1 MGLML
6 RDRED
11 APTRTSL
18 DLGEFVGVIRSRMLL
33 VLVTMIVGA
42 GAAFLY
48 TSAREPLYSATAV
61 ALVRPL
67 LTSPVKPSDPVS
79 TATEI
84 RIATSAVVGDIARR
98 ELGSQLGTRRL
109 LKQLS
114 VDSQEGTDILEFS
127 FSEKDPAVAQ
137 QGAQAFAEAYL
148 LFKAQ
153 QADDAIAVLTGPLEE
168 RIAGIDEEIGRLNRA
183 LATLPAGSAR
193 WEDRFAQRAAQY
205 ALRLVAENE
214 RAPILALNTDP
225 GEVIQPAFLPTS
237 RVGPARRWVMG
248 LGLVLGLLVGIG
260 LAYLWSEAERMASR
274 RARLSRERLG

>member
-11 APTRTSL
+11 VPTSTSL

-61 ALVRPL
+61 VLVRPL
-67 LTSPVKPSDPVS
+67 LTSPVKPNDPVN

-84 RIATSAVVGDIARR
+84 RIATSAAVGDIARR
-98 ELGSQLGTRRL
+98 ALGSELGTRRL
-109 LKQLS
+109 LKGLS
-114 VDSQEGTDILEFS
+114 VDSQESTDILEFS
-127 FSEKDPAVAQ
+127 FSDRAAAVAQ
-137 QGAQAFAEAYL
+137 GGAQAFAEAYL
-148 LFKAQ
+148 TFKSQ
-153 QADDAIAVLTGPLEE
+153 QAEQAIAVLTGPLEE
-168 RIAGIDEEIGRLNRA
+168 RIAVIDGEIKRLERS
-183 LATLPAGSAR
+183 LATLPAGSPR
-193 WEDRFAQRAAQY
+193 WEERLAQRAAKY
-205 ALRLVAENE
+205 AQRLALQGELV
-214 RAPILALNTDP
+214 PLLALNTDP
-225 GEVIQPAFLPTS
+225 GEVIEPAFLPTG
-237 RVGPARRWVMG
+237 RVGPARRWVVG